1 MTSEQLLQND
11 EDPLGKRGEVYVY
24 VFNMVE
30 DEWPFIES
38 VTHRPKQNYLIA
50 DCENAADAYY
60 LSTATETEAIYVS
73 PKSIS
78 QHFQDY
84 AKQLLHF
91 RSLQVIVPKS
101 NTRLICD
108 DLLKDNDALTQLIHL
123 CRPYKRVVLVSYAA
137 TPQFFTLADTL
148 IREGLPIVTPETPA
162 LHASWTVNF
171 FGSKSGIRQLAQKSA
186 GVEPDFIMPDGL
198 ICVGRFDA
206 ARIAAAKFL
215 KEKGVVL
222 KTNKGSGGNGVLIF
236 REHDLPNDYDACE
249 KKILAKMNSDKYWD
263 YFPII
268 IESLIAVNNEQN
280 LSPNVEF
287 KIHKNGRIEFLYLCS
302 CKVTPGGVF
311 YGVDISDDVI
321 PDRMATQLIDM
332 GYFIAEQYAES
343 GYRGHFDIDMMIGR
357 NNKVYVCETNCRN
370 TGGTDT
376 YRLAK
381 RLIGKDFLD
390 DAFVLSRSKFQLPQR
405 RQWTLEKVLKSLDQ
419 FLYSKKTKEGIIINS
434 ENSINDGLLIYT
446 IFGKNRRRAYD
457 IEQTMSTILASTVI

>member
-1 MTSEQLLQND
+1 MDLTQTTQNE
-11 EDPLGKRGEVYVY
+11 EDPLGKRGDVYVY
-24 VFNMVE
+24 VYNMVE
-30 DEWPFIES
+30 DEWQFIES

-50 DCENAADAYY
+50 DCENAADAYF
-60 LSTATETEAIYVS
+60 LSTATETDAIYVS
-73 PKSIS
+73 PKTIS
-78 QHFQDY
+78 PEFQEY

-91 RSLQVIVPKS
+91 RSLEVIVPKS
-101 NTRLICD
+101 TTRLISD
-108 DLLKDNDALTQLIHL
+108 DLLKDNDSLMRLISL
-123 CRPYKRVVLVSYAA
+123 CKPYKRVILVSYAA
-137 TPQFFTLADTL
+137 TPWFYALADTL
-148 IREGLPIVTPETPA
+148 KRENIPVITPEAPA
-162 LHASWTVNF
+162 IHSSWTVNF

-186 GVEPDFIMPDGL
+186 GVEPDFLMADGL

-215 KEKGVVL
+215 KEKGVVI

-236 REHDLPNDYDACE
+236 RENDLPNDYDACE
-249 KKILAKMNSDKYWD
+249 KKILSRMNSDKYWD
-263 YFPII
+263 YFPIV
-268 IESLIAVNNEQN
+268 IESLIAVNNDQN

-287 KIHKNGRIEFLYLCS
+287 RIHKNGRIEFLYLCS
-302 CKVTPGGVF
+302 CKVTPSGSF

-332 GYFIAEQYAES
+332 GYFIAEQYSQS

-390 DAFVLSRSKFQLPQR
+390 DAYVLSRSKFQLSSHKR
-405 RQWTLEKVLKSLDQ
+405 WSLKTVLLALDAY
-419 FLYSKKTKEGIIINS
+419 LYLRKTKEGIIINS
-434 ENSINDGLLIYT
+434 ENSIMDGLLIYT
-446 IFGKNRRRAYD
+446 IFGKNKRRAYE
-457 IEQTMSTILASTVI
+457 IEDAMKQILSNQ